1 MHFRALSAP
10 VLLMGLSMTALVA
23 LQAADD
29 KVKAKDAQ
37 AQQPGIIK
45 FTAAPAAVQKTF
57 RDETKNAKI
66 ELLGEGKGED
76 NTVFY
81 KAIVPVGASDYE
93 MAVAA
98 DGQLLEKIMNPL
110 RSEVKLEEC
119 PPAVQKAL
127 RDDSKGAKVNAIE
140 KITAG
145 RRADYI
151 MSVQVQKLHYQIVFT
166 EDGTLMSKV
175 LDDNAG
181 QEVPTPEAAKVSEK
195 LEKMEKPK
203 KK

>member
-1 MHFRALSAP
+1 MNLRSLSAP
-10 VLLMGLSMTALVA
+10 VLLVGLSVTAMMA

-37 AQQPGIIK
+37 AEQPGVIK

-57 RDETKNAKI
+57 KEETKNAKI
-66 ELLGEGKGED
+66 ELLGEGKGD
-76 NTVFY
+76 NIVFY

-110 RSEVKLEEC
+110 RSEVKFEEC

-127 RDDSKGAKVNAIE
+127 RDDSKGAKVESIE

-145 RRADYI
+145 KRADYI
-151 MSVQVQKLHYQIVFT
+151 MSVVVQKTHYQIVFT

-175 LDDNAG
+175 LDDTAS

-195 LEKMEKPK
+195 LEKIEKPK

>member
-1 MHFRALSAP
+1 MKFRKLSVP
-10 VLLMGLSMTALVA
+10 VLLVGLSVTALVA

-29 KVKAKDAQ
+29 KVKSKDAQ

-57 RDETKNAKI
+57 KDETRNAKI
-66 ELLGEGKGED
+66 ELLGEGKAED
-76 NTVFY
+76 NSYFY
-81 KAIVPVGASDYE
+81 KAIVPVGTSDYE

-110 RSEVKLEEC
+110 RSEVKFEDC

-127 RDDSKGAKVNAIE
+127 RDDSKSAKVETIE

-145 RRADYI
+145 RRSDFI
-151 MSVQVQKLHYQIVFT
+151 MNILVQKTRYQIVFT

-175 LDDNAG
+175 LDEGTG

-195 LEKMEKPK
+195 IEKIEKPK